1 MNNSRC
7 LYPGSFDPVTLG
19 HLDIIRR
26 AAAIFDTVVVGVLH
40 NPEKKGCF
48 SVEQRVD
55 MLQRACQGIPNVE
68 VISYGG
74 LLAQLTKETGISVVV
89 RGVRGAADLENETAM
104 ARVNHQL
111 NPALETMF
119 MPASPE
125 KVEISASVRARRTPA
140 FARSGRFRPRFC
152 PTKVVEARAMDCMG
166 RNSS

>member
-55 MLQRACQGIPNVE
+55 MLQRVCRDMPNVQ

-89 RGVRGAADLENETAM
+89 RGVRGVADLESETAM
-104 ARVNHQL
+104 ARINHQL
-111 NPALETMF
+111 NPALETLF
-119 MPASPE
+119 LPASPE
-125 KVEISASVRARRTPA
+125 MGEISASMVRQLAA
-140 FARSGRFRPRFC
+140 FGADLSAYVPQ
-152 PTKVVEARAMDCMG
+152 EALPVILAAFQPQ
-166 RNSS
+166 